1 MLQQGMCSLVPIM
14 KVKRHKPHIRAYVF
28 ISGLRTL
35 FPNIFRS
42 VRPARR
48 IRYRQCLTT
57 TGLDRPD
64 WVTIQIRSCPAVL
77 HGWLSSLNPR
87 RASVVLLWPS
97 SPFIITHP
105 TDQPKTLIEKGA
117 GVCLCVVCCV
127 QVRRQQRDRNET
139 KPNDP
144 DAKGR
149 RTFVFRLCVLRLTN
163 DCD

>member
-1 MLQQGMCSLVPIM
+1 M

-97 SPFIITHP
+97 SSFIITHP

-117 GVCLCVVCCV
+117 GVCCVVLCASKKTTTGPQRNKTERPRRKGKKDVCFSVVCV
-127 QVRRQQRDRNET
+127 AVD
-139 KPNDP
+139 K
-144 DAKGR
+144 
-149 RTFVFRLCVLRLTN
+149 RL
-163 DCD
+163 